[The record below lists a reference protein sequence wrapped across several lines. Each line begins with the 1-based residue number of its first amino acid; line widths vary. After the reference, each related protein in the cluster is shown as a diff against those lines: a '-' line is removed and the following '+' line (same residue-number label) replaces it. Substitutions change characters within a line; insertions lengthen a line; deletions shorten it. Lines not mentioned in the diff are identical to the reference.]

1 MQNDDEISKTKAE
14 ECLVNELSSFNKDCT
29 PVSDDYLLD
38 RIAQFESKIE
48 ALQALKPILYEA
60 IVSLEDKDESST
72 SDENASTSS
81 DEQ

>member
-1 MQNDDEISKTKAE
+1 LQNDDEISKTKAE

>member
-1 MQNDDEISKTKAE
+1 LQNDDEISKTKAE
-14 ECLVNELSSFNKDCT
+14 ECLANELSSFNKDCT
-29 PVSDDYLLD
+29 PVSDDYLLN

-48 ALQALKPILYEA
+48 ALQALKPNLYEA